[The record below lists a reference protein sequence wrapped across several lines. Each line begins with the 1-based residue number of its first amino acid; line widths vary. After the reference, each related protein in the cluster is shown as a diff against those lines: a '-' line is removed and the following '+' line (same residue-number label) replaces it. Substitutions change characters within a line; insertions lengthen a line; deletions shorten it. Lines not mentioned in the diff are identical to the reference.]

1 MKTIREISA
10 LAGLPESTLR
20 LYRDEFDD
28 FVPCAGEGR
37 RRRYTD
43 EGAQTLQRIVAWK
56 KEGWTTTRIRDAL
69 AREQAPRARARQ
81 RTHDERLDE
90 VLVLLSAQASEIAL
104 LSAQVAALREDVRAM
119 TASSRSAMSPRPLL
133 FANVAGDPKES

>member
-1 MKTIREISA
+1 MKTIREIST

-28 FVPCAGEGR
+28 FVPCTGEGR

-56 KEGWTTTRIRDAL
+56 KEGWTAPRIRDAL
-69 AREQAPRARARQ
+69 AREQAPRARARA

-90 VLVLLSAQASEIAL
+90 VLVLLSTQASEITL
-104 LSAQVAALREDVRAM
+104 LRAEVAALREGVREMVAGARATM
-119 TASSRSAMSPRPLL
+119 APRPLL
-133 FANVAGDPKES
+133 FADIAGGR